1 MSLAV
6 ATPNLS
12 RERVLNAAEALFM
25 EHGYA
30 AVTLRDIASALG
42 IRQASLYYHAP
53 GGKEELFVTVVERA
67 LDRHQA
73 GLEQAIARA
82 GPELSAQLNAAAT
95 WLLSQPAMN
104 FARMVQSDIAA
115 VEGEARQRLTERA
128 RTALMLPL
136 QSAFMPAVQ
145 RRGEGFTEAAMLGG
159 AFLSM
164 VEMVHVLPDEFG
176 GPGKPAMV
184 AYLIDALL
192 NGVNAPKPERL

>member
-1 MSLAV
+1 VSIA
-6 ATPNLS
+6 APNLS
-12 RERVLNAAEALFM
+12 RERVLTAAESLFM

-30 AVTLRDIASALG
+30 AVTLRDIANALG

-67 LDRHQA
+67 LERHQA
-73 GLEQAIARA
+73 GLEAAIAEA
-82 GPELSAQLNAAAT
+82 GPELSDQLNAAAA

-115 VEGEARQRLTERA
+115 VDGPARQRLTERA
-128 RTALMLPL
+128 RTALLMPL
-136 QSAFMPAVQ
+136 QNAFLPVVG
-145 RRGEGFTEAAMLGG
+145 RRGEGFTETAMLGG

-164 VEMVHVLPDEFG
+164 VEMVHVLPEAFG

-192 NGVNAPKPERL
+192 HGISPSDAPSS

>member
-1 MSLAV
+1 VSIA
-6 ATPNLS
+6 APNLS
-12 RERVLNAAEALFM
+12 RERVLTAAESLFM

-30 AVTLRDIASALG
+30 AVTLRDIANALG

-67 LDRHQA
+67 LERHQA
-73 GLEQAIARA
+73 GLEAAIAEA
-82 GPELSAQLNAAAT
+82 GPELSDQLNAAAA

-115 VEGEARQRLTERA
+115 VDGPARQRLTERA
-128 RTALMLPL
+128 RTALLMPL
-136 QSAFMPAVQ
+136 QNAFLPVVG
-145 RRGEGFTEAAMLGG
+145 RRGEGFTETAMLGG

-164 VEMVHVLPDEFG
+164 VEMVHVLPEAFG

-184 AYLIDALL
+184 AYLIEALL
-192 NGVNAPKPERL
+192 HGISPSDAPSS

>member
-1 MSLAV
+1 MIPEPV
-6 ATPNLS
+6 NLS
-12 RERVLNAAEALFM
+12 RERVLTAAESLFM

-30 AVTLRDIASALG
+30 AVTLRDIANALG

-53 GGKEELFVTVVERA
+53 GGKEALFVTVVERA

-73 GLEQAIARA
+73 GLEAAVAAA
-82 GPELSAQLNAAAT
+82 GPELRAQLSAAAD

-115 VEGEARQRLTERA
+115 VEGEARLRLTERA
-128 RTALMLPL
+128 RRALLLPL
-136 QSAFMPAVQ
+136 QGVFMPVVQ
-145 RRGEGFTEAAMLGG
+145 RRGEGFTEAAILSG

-164 VEMVHVLPDEFG
+164 IEMVHVLPAEFG
-176 GPGKPAMV
+176 GPGKPVMV

-192 NGVNAPKPERL
+192 NGVLPTKSTPS